1 MNDALDATLV
11 LLTDS
16 EKPSKPY
23 RTSSYTVREYSAL
36 PYAERRAVDAD
47 CDARAG
53 LVYTTYE
60 HPSTH
65 RYTVGSRP
73 TNAPTNGRKNAPL
86 ELAA

>member
-1 MNDALDATLV
+1 MSDDLDPALV
-11 LLTDS
+11 LPTMG

-23 RTSSYTVREYSAL
+23 RTSRYTVREYSAL
-36 PYAERRAVDAD
+36 PYAQRRAVDAD

-53 LVYTTYE
+53 LVYTTHE

-73 TNAPTNGRKNAPL
+73 ANATANGRKNASL
-86 ELAA
+86 GLAA